1 MSKKLNKNNNNFDYF
16 EFSLKQGPLT
26 TENNFRNFYFISS
39 FLIFII
45 NSVVF
50 NVSLKINIFLTVFLF
65 CIYLLIIIFTKFI
78 NIISLFKNMDILENI
93 VSVFLFFFIT
103 IYLYVYFM
111 SFYNFELHFYDRI
124 FVAG

>member
-65 CIYLLIIIFTKFI
+65 CIYLLIIIFTKFV